1 MVWLFYSS
9 RIKDIYVE
17 KRRQLITNFF
27 DNILPVNIATASAVR
42 SIFVKGEAN
51 EHDHGKRLP
60 SPTF

>member
-1 MVWLFYSS
+1 MWLFYSS

-27 DNILPVNIATASAVR
+27 DNILPVNIATVSAVR
-42 SIFVKGEAN
+42 SVFVKGEAN
-51 EHDHGKRLP
+51 EHDHGKRLL